1 MAEPTAR
8 PHVVVIG
15 AGFGGMAAVQ
25 ALKGVDV
32 DITLIDRTNHHLFQP
47 LLYQVATAAL
57 SPADIATATRA
68 LLRRNSNVT
77 VLMSEVEAVEP
88 DRRAI
93 LRADGP
99 TLFYDYLILATGSA
113 YSFFGHDE
121 WVENT
126 QVLKSLN
133 DALSIRES
141 VLGAYEW
148 AEECGDPAMVQR
160 LLTFVI
166 VGGGPTGV
174 EMAGTIA
181 ELARSTLRRDFK
193 NIDPEQTRVVLCEAA
208 DRLLLAFPEH
218 LSAYSA
224 RALASLGVEV
234 RLGQA
239 VKEIDPDGLM
249 VGDTRIEAANILW
262 CAGTAAQPA
271 ARWIGAEAA
280 RNGAVK
286 VLPNCSVRGR
296 PEIFAIGDVASF
308 DPGSGTPLPGL
319 APVAKQQGKYVGRV
333 IKARVVG
340 KREPGPFRYRD
351 LGTMAIIGR
360 SRAVADFGGFTLT
373 GFPAWLAWS
382 LVHLMLLVD
391 FRSRLTVYVNWS
403 WAWFTYGRG
412 ARLLTGRAGAAR
424 RQMHPHRA
432 K

>member
-1 MAEPTAR
+1 MAEPRAR
-8 PHVVVIG
+8 PHVVVVG

-25 ALKGVDV
+25 ALKGANV

-68 LLRRNSNVT
+68 LLRRHRNVT
-77 VLMSEVEAVEP
+77 VLMSEVEAIDP
-88 DRRAI
+88 DRRTI

-99 TLFYDYLILATGSA
+99 ALSYDYLILATGAA

-121 WVENT
+121 WAKNT

-133 DALSIRES
+133 DALSIRER

-148 AEECGDPAMVQR
+148 AEECGDPAMTRR

-181 ELARSTLRRDFK
+181 ELARSTLPGDFK
-193 NIDPEQTRVVLCEAA
+193 NIDPRTTRVILCEAA
-208 DRLLLAFPEH
+208 DRVLLAFPER
-218 LSAYSA
+218 LSAYA
-224 RALASLGVEV
+224 VRALGSLGVDV

-239 VKEIDPDGLM
+239 VRDIDQDGLT

-271 ARWIGAEAA
+271 AAWIGAEAA

-286 VLPNCSVRGR
+286 VLPNCSVPGR
-296 PEIFAIGDVASF
+296 PEIFAVGDVASF
-308 DPGSGTPLPGL
+308 VSASGTPLPGL
-319 APVAKQQGKYVGRV
+319 APVAKQQGKYVAGV
-333 IKARVVG
+333 IKARTRG
-340 KREPGPFRYRD
+340 QREPGPFRYRD

-360 SRAVADFGGFTLT
+360 ARAVADFGWFTLT

-382 LVHLMLLVD
+382 MVHLMLLVD

-424 RQMHPHRA
+424 RQPRI

>member
-1 MAEPTAR
+1 MVEPTAR

-15 AGFGGMAAVQ
+15 AGFGGVAAVQ
-25 ALKGVDV
+25 ALKTADVDV
-32 DITLIDRTNHHLFQP
+32 TLIDRTNHYLFQP

-57 SPADIATATRA
+57 SPADIATATRS
-68 LLRRNSNVT
+68 LLRRNRNVT
-77 VLMSEVEAVEP
+77 VLMSEVEGVDP
-88 DRRAI
+88 DRRTI

-99 TLFYDYLILATGSA
+99 TLSYDYLIIATGAA
-113 YSFFGHDE
+113 YSFFGHDA
-121 WVENT
+121 WAENT

-133 DALSIRES
+133 DALSIRER

-148 AEECGDPAMVQR
+148 AEECGDPAMTDR

-181 ELARSTLRRDFK
+181 ELARSTLRGDFK
-193 NIDPEQTRVVLCEAA
+193 NIDPRTTRVVLCESS
-208 DRLLLAFPEH
+208 DRLLTAFPQR

-224 RALASLGVEV
+224 RALEALGVEV

-239 VKEIDPDGLM
+239 VKDIDQDGLM
-249 VGDTRIEAANILW
+249 VGDTRIEAANIVW

-271 ARWIGAEAA
+271 AKWIGADAA
-280 RNGAVK
+280 RNGGVK
-286 VLPNCSVRGR
+286 VLPNCSVPGR

-308 DPGSGTPLPGL
+308 ELPPGKPLPGL
-319 APVAKQQGKYVGRV
+319 APVAKQQGKYVARV
-333 IKARVVG
+333 IKARTDG

-351 LGTMAIIGR
+351 LGTLAIIGR

-373 GFPAWLAWS
+373 GYPAWLAWS
-382 LVHLMLLVD
+382 MVHLMLLVD
-391 FRSRLTVYVNWS
+391 FRSRLTVYINWS

-412 ARLLTGRAGAAR
+412 ARLLTGRPGGTR
-424 RQMHPHRA
+424 RRPHRA
-432 K
+432 E